1 MSNKLV
7 VGLCLVLVAY
17 AGYYM
22 MNKKQC
28 AEQCATE
35 GSMNPQDPAQMAQTE
50 MPMDAAQVVALESGL
65 KYQVL
70 VPAGAETAMVAE
82 KGKTVTVDYTGW
94 LDENGAQGKKFD
106 SSVDRGQKFS
116 FTLGAGQV
124 IPGWEQ
130 GIEGMK
136 VGEKRMLEVPSQLAY
151 GEKGAGNVI
160 PGNATLRFEV
170 ELFEV
175 V

>member
-7 VGLCLVLVAY
+7 VGLCVVLVAY

-35 GSMNPQDPAQMAQTE
+35 GNPQDAAHMAQSEQAPTDAQM
-50 MPMDAAQVVALESGL
+50 VALESGL

-70 VPAGAETAMVAE
+70 VPAQAENAVVAE

-94 LDENGAQGKKFD
+94 LDENGVAGKKFD